1 MVTDLNAAFLP
12 ASCPLLVVK
21 VGSSL
26 LVQPDGTVRREWLQ
40 TLVADISARHKAG
53 QRCIIV
59 TSGAIALGARRLGFD
74 KGGRASLADAQA
86 AASVGQIVLSGIW
99 AELLEGNSLAAAQ
112 MLVTLDDLED
122 RRRYLN
128 IAATLDRLLGA
139 GAVPVINENDS
150 VATEEIRFGD
160 NDRLAARVAQA
171 AGAAGVILLSDVD
184 GLFDRAPHL
193 PGAVLLPT
201 IDKIDGRVRVMVAEG
216 SSSGMGSGGMAS
228 KLDAADI
235 ATRAGIGLVI
245 ASGLR
250 NHPLAALEQGGPAT
264 FFAPREG
271 GSARKSWLGGRLT
284 VKGRI
289 RIDDG
294 AVQALKAGSSL
305 LPAGALSV
313 EGEFKR
319 GDVMGQFHE
328 LFLRGAVEGE
338 DTMHAC
344 LHWHQGHRGMVLR
357 GELLEHQPAEL
368 VLAGH
373 LFAAIVH
380 RHDRGQSHLFAGC
393 ESEARALKSCDDPHL
408 AVVFKGERGLPVTR
422 PADGHDESAALA

>member
-1 MVTDLNAAFLP
+1 MVADLNAAFLP
-12 ASCPLLVVK
+12 TSCPLLVVK

-26 LVQPDGTVRREWLQ
+26 LVQPDGNVRRQWLE

-53 QRCIIV
+53 QRIVIV
-59 TSGAIALGARRLGFD
+59 TSGAIALGARRLGFE
-74 KGGRASLADAQA
+74 KGGRSSLADAQA

-99 AELLEGNSLAAAQ
+99 AELLDAQALAAAQ

-139 GAVPVINENDS
+139 GAIPVINENDS

-171 AGAAGVILLSDVD
+171 AGASGVILLSDVD

-193 PGAVLLPT
+193 PGATLLPT
-201 IDKIDGRVRVMVAEG
+201 IEKIDGRVRVMVAEG

-250 NHPLAALEQGGPAT
+250 DHPLAALETGGPST
-264 FFAPREG
+264 FFAPRDG

-289 RIDDG
+289 RVDAG
-294 AVQALKAGSSL
+294 AIKALSSGSSL

-319 GDVMGQFHE
+319 GDVIDISDDDGVAVA
-328 LFLRGAVEGE
+328 RGLSEYDAV
-338 DTMHAC
+338 DAARIC
-344 LHWHQGHRGMVLR
+344 GHRSSELADILGTVPRSVLVHR
-357 GELLEHQPAEL
+357 DQL
-368 VLAGH
+368 VL
-373 LFAAIVH
+373 L
-380 RHDRGQSHLFAGC
+380 
-393 ESEARALKSCDDPHL
+393 
-408 AVVFKGERGLPVTR
+408 
-422 PADGHDESAALA
+422 

>member
-1 MVTDLNAAFLP
+1 MVADLNAAFLP
-12 ASCPLLVVK
+12 TSCPLLVVK

-26 LVQPDGTVRREWLQ
+26 LVQPDGSVRRQWLE

-53 QRCIIV
+53 QRIVIV
-59 TSGAIALGARRLGFD
+59 TSGAIALGARRLGFE
-74 KGGRASLADAQA
+74 KGGRSSLADAQA

-99 AELLEGNSLAAAQ
+99 ADLLDAQSLAAAQ

-171 AGAAGVILLSDVD
+171 AGASGVILLSDVD

-193 PGAVLLPT
+193 PGATLLPT
-201 IDKIDGRVRVMVAEG
+201 IAKIDGRVRIMVAEG

-250 NHPLAALEQGGPAT
+250 DHPLAALETGGPST
-264 FFAPREG
+264 FFAPRDG

-289 RIDDG
+289 RVDAG
-294 AVQALKAGSSL
+294 AIEALSSGSSL

-319 GDVMGQFHE
+319 GDVIDISDDDGIAVA
-328 LFLRGAVEGE
+328 RGLSEYDAV
-338 DTMHAC
+338 DAARIC
-344 LHWHQGHRGMVLR
+344 GHRSSELAEILGTVPRSVLVHR
-357 GELLEHQPAEL
+357 DQL
-368 VLAGH
+368 VL
-373 LFAAIVH
+373 L
-380 RHDRGQSHLFAGC
+380 
-393 ESEARALKSCDDPHL
+393 
-408 AVVFKGERGLPVTR
+408 
-422 PADGHDESAALA
+422 

>member
-1 MVTDLNAAFLP
+1 MVANLNAAFLRT
-12 ASCPLLVVK
+12 SCPLLVVK

-26 LVQPDGTVRREWLQ
+26 LVQPDGSVRRQWLE

-53 QRCIIV
+53 QRFVIV
-59 TSGAIALGARRLGFD
+59 TSGAIALGARRLGFE
-74 KGGRASLADAQA
+74 KGGRSSLADAQA

-99 AELLEGNSLAAAQ
+99 AELLDAQSLAAAQ

-171 AGAAGVILLSDVD
+171 AGAKGVVLLSDVD

-193 PGAVLLPT
+193 PGAMLLPT
-201 IDKIDGRVRVMVAEG
+201 IEKIDGRVRIMVAEG

-250 NHPLAALEQGGPAT
+250 DHPLAELETGGPST
-264 FFAPREG
+264 FFAPRDG

-289 RIDDG
+289 RVDAG
-294 AVQALKAGSSL
+294 AIQALLSGSSL

-319 GDVMGQFHE
+319 GDVIDISDDDGVAVA
-328 LFLRGAVEGE
+328 RGLSEYDAV
-338 DTMHAC
+338 DAARIC
-344 LHWHQGHRGMVLR
+344 GHRSSELADILGTVPRSVLVHR
-357 GELLEHQPAEL
+357 DQL
-368 VLAGH
+368 VL
-373 LFAAIVH
+373 L
-380 RHDRGQSHLFAGC
+380 
-393 ESEARALKSCDDPHL
+393 
-408 AVVFKGERGLPVTR
+408 
-422 PADGHDESAALA
+422 

>member
-1 MVTDLNAAFLP
+1 MVADLNAAFLP
-12 ASCPLLVVK
+12 TSCPLLVVK

-26 LVQPDGTVRREWLQ
+26 LVQPDGNVRREWLQ

-53 QRCIIV
+53 QRIIIV

-99 AELLEGNSLAAAQ
+99 ADLLEGQSLAAAQ

-171 AGAAGVILLSDVD
+171 AGATGVILLSDVD

-201 IDKIDGRVRVMVAEG
+201 IEKIDGRVRVMVAEG

-250 NHPLAALEQGGPAT
+250 DHPLAALQQGGPAT
-264 FFAPREG
+264 FFAPSEG
-271 GSARKSWLGGRLT
+271 ASARKSWLGGRLT

-294 AVQALKAGSSL
+294 AVQALKNGSSL

-319 GDVMGQFHE
+319 GDVIDISADDDIAIA
-328 LFLRGAVEGE
+328 RGLSEYDAV
-338 DTMHAC
+338 DAARIC
-344 LHWHQGHRGMVLR
+344 GHRSSELAAILGTVPRSVLVHR
-357 GELLEHQPAEL
+357 DQL
-368 VLAGH
+368 VL
-373 LFAAIVH
+373 L
-380 RHDRGQSHLFAGC
+380 
-393 ESEARALKSCDDPHL
+393 
-408 AVVFKGERGLPVTR
+408 
-422 PADGHDESAALA
+422 

>member
-1 MVTDLNAAFLP
+1 MVANLNPAAFSP
-12 ASCPLLVVK
+12 TSCPLLVVK

-26 LVQPDGTVRREWLQ
+26 LVQPDGGVRRDWLE
-40 TLVADISARHKAG
+40 TLVADISARHQAG
-53 QRCIIV
+53 QRIMVV
-59 TSGAIALGARRLGFD
+59 TSGAIALGARRLGLD

-86 AASVGQIVLSGIW
+86 AASVGQIILSGIW
-99 AELLEGNSLAAAQ
+99 AELLGAQSLAAAQ
-112 MLVTLDDLED
+112 LLVTLDDLED

-171 AGAAGVILLSDVD
+171 AGAAGVVLLSDVD
-184 GLFDRAPHL
+184 GLYDRAPQL
-193 PGAVLLPT
+193 SGAVLLPVVER
-201 IDKIDGRVRVMVAEG
+201 IDGRVRIMVAEG

-228 KLDAADI
+228 KIDAADI

-245 ASGLR
+245 TSGLR
-250 NHPLAALEQGGPAT
+250 AHPLATLEQGGPST
-264 FFAPREG
+264 FFAPRAG

-289 RIDDG
+289 RVDDG
-294 AVQALKAGSSL
+294 AVRALKAGSSL

-319 GDVMGQFHE
+319 GDVIDISADDGIAIA
-328 LFLRGAVEGE
+328 RGLSEYAAV
-338 DTMHAC
+338 DAARIC
-344 LHWHQGHRGMVLR
+344 GHRS
-357 GELLEHQPAEL
+357 GELEAILGTVPRSVLVHRDQL
-368 VLAGH
+368 VL
-373 LFAAIVH
+373 L
-380 RHDRGQSHLFAGC
+380 
-393 ESEARALKSCDDPHL
+393 
-408 AVVFKGERGLPVTR
+408 
-422 PADGHDESAALA
+422 

>member
-1 MVTDLNAAFLP
+1 MVADLNAAFLP
-12 ASCPLLVVK
+12 TSCPLLVVK
-21 VGSSL
+21 IGSSL
-26 LVQPDGTVRREWLQ
+26 LVQPDGSVRRQWLE

-53 QRCIIV
+53 QRIVIV
-59 TSGAIALGARRLGFD
+59 TSGAIALGARRLGFE
-74 KGGRASLADAQA
+74 KGGRSSLADAQA

-99 AELLEGNSLAAAQ
+99 AELLDAQSLAAAQ

-171 AGAAGVILLSDVD
+171 AGASGVILLSDVD

-193 PGAVLLPT
+193 PGAMLLAN
-201 IDKIDGRVRVMVAEG
+201 IEKIDGRVRVMVAEG

-250 NHPLAALEQGGPAT
+250 DHPLGALEAGGPST
-264 FFAPREG
+264 FFAPRDG

-289 RIDDG
+289 RVDAG
-294 AVQALKAGSSL
+294 AIKALISGSSL

-319 GDVMGQFHE
+319 GDVIDISDDDGVAVA
-328 LFLRGAVEGE
+328 RGLCEYDAV
-338 DTMHAC
+338 DAARIC
-344 LHWHQGHRGMVLR
+344 GHRSSELADILGTVPRSVLVHR
-357 GELLEHQPAEL
+357 DQL
-368 VLAGH
+368 VL
-373 LFAAIVH
+373 L
-380 RHDRGQSHLFAGC
+380 
-393 ESEARALKSCDDPHL
+393 
-408 AVVFKGERGLPVTR
+408 
-422 PADGHDESAALA
+422 

>member
-1 MVTDLNAAFLP
+1 MVTDLNPAAFP
-12 ASCPLLVVK
+12 PTTCPLLVVK

-26 LVQPDGTVRREWLQ
+26 LVQPDGGVRRDWLE
-40 TLVADISARHKAG
+40 TLVADISKRHQAG
-53 QRCIIV
+53 QRIIIV
-59 TSGAIALGARRLGFD
+59 TSGAIALGARRMSFD

-86 AASVGQIVLSGIW
+86 AASVGQIILSGIW
-99 AELLEGNSLAAAQ
+99 AELLGAQSLAAAQ

-171 AGAAGVILLSDVD
+171 SGATGVILLSDVD
-184 GLFDRAPHL
+184 GLYDRAPHL
-193 PGAVLLPT
+193 PGAALLPM
-201 IDKIDGRVRVMVAEG
+201 IEKIDGRVRIMVAEG

-235 ATRAGIGLVI
+235 ATRAGIGLTI
-245 ASGLR
+245 TSGLR
-250 NHPLAALEQGGPAT
+250 DHPLAALESGGPST

-289 RIDDG
+289 RVDDG
-294 AVQALKAGSSL
+294 AARALAVGSSL

-319 GDVMGQFHE
+319 GDVIDISGDDGIAIA
-328 LFLRGAVEGE
+328 RGLSEYDAI
-338 DTMHAC
+338 DAARIC
-344 LHWHQGHRGMVLR
+344 GHRSSELEAILGTVPRSVLVHR
-357 GELLEHQPAEL
+357 DQL
-368 VLAGH
+368 VL
-373 LFAAIVH
+373 L
-380 RHDRGQSHLFAGC
+380 
-393 ESEARALKSCDDPHL
+393 
-408 AVVFKGERGLPVTR
+408 
-422 PADGHDESAALA
+422 

>member
-1 MVTDLNAAFLP
+1 MVADLNAAFLP
-12 ASCPLLVVK
+12 TSCPLLVVK
-21 VGSSL
+21 IGSSL
-26 LVQPDGTVRREWLQ
+26 LVQPDGSVRRQWLE

-53 QRCIIV
+53 QRVVIV
-59 TSGAIALGARRLGFD
+59 TSGAIALGARRLGFE
-74 KGGRASLADAQA
+74 KGGRSSLADAQA

-99 AELLEGNSLAAAQ
+99 AELLDAQSLAAAQ

-171 AGAAGVILLSDVD
+171 AGASGVILLSDVD

-193 PGAVLLPT
+193 PGAMLLAN
-201 IDKIDGRVRVMVAEG
+201 IEKIDGRVRVMVAEG

-250 NHPLAALEQGGPAT
+250 DHPLAALETGGPST
-264 FFAPREG
+264 FFAPRDG

-289 RIDDG
+289 RVDAG
-294 AVQALKAGSSL
+294 AIQALSSGSSL

-319 GDVMGQFHE
+319 GDVIDISDDDGVAVA
-328 LFLRGAVEGE
+328 RGLCEYDAV
-338 DTMHAC
+338 DAARIC
-344 LHWHQGHRGMVLR
+344 GHRSSELADILGTVPRSVLVHR
-357 GELLEHQPAEL
+357 DQL
-368 VLAGH
+368 VL
-373 LFAAIVH
+373 L
-380 RHDRGQSHLFAGC
+380 
-393 ESEARALKSCDDPHL
+393 
-408 AVVFKGERGLPVTR
+408 
-422 PADGHDESAALA
+422 

>member
-1 MVTDLNAAFLP
+1 MVADLNSAAFSP
-12 ASCPLLVVK
+12 TTCPLLVVK
-21 VGSSL
+21 IGSSL
-26 LVQPDGTVRREWLQ
+26 LVQHDGGVRREWLE
-40 TLVADISARHKAG
+40 TLVADISKRHQAG
-53 QRCIIV
+53 QRIIIV
-59 TSGAIALGARRLGFD
+59 TSGAIALGARRMGFD

-86 AASVGQIVLSGIW
+86 AASVGQIILSGIW
-99 AELLEGNSLAAAQ
+99 AELLATQSLAAAQ

-171 AGAAGVILLSDVD
+171 SGASGVVLLSDVD
-184 GLFDRAPHL
+184 GLYDRPPHH
-193 PGAVLLPT
+193 PDAVLLPLVE
-201 IDKIDGRVRVMVAEG
+201 KIDGHVRIMVAEG

-235 ATRAGIGLVI
+235 ATRAGIGLTI
-245 ASGLR
+245 CSGLR
-250 NHPLAALEQGGPAT
+250 DHPLAALDGGGPST
-264 FFAPREG
+264 FFAPRKG

-289 RIDDG
+289 RVDDG
-294 AVQALKAGSSL
+294 AIRALQAGSSL

-319 GDVMGQFHE
+319 GDVVDISADDGIAVA
-328 LFLRGAVEGE
+328 RGLSEYDAI
-338 DTMHAC
+338 DAARIC
-344 LHWHQGHRGMVLR
+344 GHRS
-357 GELLEHQPAEL
+357 GELEAILGTVPRSVLVHRDQL
-368 VLAGH
+368 VL
-373 LFAAIVH
+373 L
-380 RHDRGQSHLFAGC
+380 
-393 ESEARALKSCDDPHL
+393 
-408 AVVFKGERGLPVTR
+408 
-422 PADGHDESAALA
+422 

>member
-1 MVTDLNAAFLP
+1 MVADLNAAFLP
-12 ASCPLLVVK
+12 TSCPLLVVK

-26 LVQPDGTVRREWLQ
+26 LVQPDGNVRRQWLE

-53 QRCIIV
+53 QRIVIV
-59 TSGAIALGARRLGFD
+59 TSGAIALGARRLGFE
-74 KGGRASLADAQA
+74 KGGRSSLADAQA

-99 AELLEGNSLAAAQ
+99 AELLDAQSLAAAQ

-171 AGAAGVILLSDVD
+171 AGASGVILLSDVD

-193 PGAVLLPT
+193 PGAMLLAN
-201 IDKIDGRVRVMVAEG
+201 IEKIDGRVRVMVAEG

-250 NHPLAALEQGGPAT
+250 DHPLAALETGGPST
-264 FFAPREG
+264 FFAPRDG

-289 RIDDG
+289 RVDAG
-294 AVQALKAGSSL
+294 AIKALISGSSL

-319 GDVMGQFHE
+319 GDVIDISDDDGVAVA
-328 LFLRGAVEGE
+328 RGLCEYDAV
-338 DTMHAC
+338 DAARIC
-344 LHWHQGHRGMVLR
+344 GHRSSELADILGTVPRSVLVHR
-357 GELLEHQPAEL
+357 DQL
-368 VLAGH
+368 VL
-373 LFAAIVH
+373 L
-380 RHDRGQSHLFAGC
+380 
-393 ESEARALKSCDDPHL
+393 
-408 AVVFKGERGLPVTR
+408 
-422 PADGHDESAALA
+422 

>member
-1 MVTDLNAAFLP
+1 MVADLNPAAFSP
-12 ASCPLLVVK
+12 TTCPLLVVK
-21 VGSSL
+21 IGSSL
-26 LVQPDGTVRREWLQ
+26 LVQRDGGVRREWLE
-40 TLVADISARHKAG
+40 TLVSDISNRHQAG
-53 QRCIIV
+53 QRIIIV
-59 TSGAIALGARRLGFD
+59 TSGAIALGARRMGFD

-86 AASVGQIVLSGIW
+86 AASVGQIILSGIW
-99 AELLEGNSLAAAQ
+99 AELLGAQALAAAQ

-171 AGAAGVILLSDVD
+171 SGATGVVLLSDVD
-184 GLFDRAPHL
+184 GLYDRPPHH
-193 PGAVLLPT
+193 PDAVLLPLVE
-201 IDKIDGRVRVMVAEG
+201 KIDGHVRIMVAEG

-235 ATRAGIGLVI
+235 ATRAGIGLTI
-245 ASGLR
+245 CSGLR
-250 NHPLAALEQGGPAT
+250 DHPLAALDNGGPST
-264 FFAPREG
+264 FFSPREG

-289 RIDDG
+289 RVDDG
-294 AVQALKAGSSL
+294 AIRALQAGSSL

-319 GDVMGQFHE
+319 GDVVDISADDGIAFA
-328 LFLRGAVEGE
+328 RGLSEYDAV
-338 DTMHAC
+338 DAARIC
-344 LHWHQGHRGMVLR
+344 GHRS
-357 GELLEHQPAEL
+357 GELEAILGTVPRSVLVHRDQL
-368 VLAGH
+368 VL
-373 LFAAIVH
+373 L
-380 RHDRGQSHLFAGC
+380 
-393 ESEARALKSCDDPHL
+393 
-408 AVVFKGERGLPVTR
+408 
-422 PADGHDESAALA
+422 

>member
-1 MVTDLNAAFLP
+1 MVADLNPAAFP
-12 ASCPLLVVK
+12 TATCPLLVVK

-26 LVQPDGTVRREWLQ
+26 LVQPDGGVRRDWLE
-40 TLVADISARHKAG
+40 TLVADISKRHQAG
-53 QRCIIV
+53 QRVIIV
-59 TSGAIALGARRLGFD
+59 TSGAIALGARRMGFD

-86 AASVGQIVLSGIW
+86 AASVGQIILSGIW
-99 AELLEGNSLAAAQ
+99 AELLALQSLAAAQ

-171 AGAAGVILLSDVD
+171 SGAAGVVLLSDVD
-184 GLFDRAPHL
+184 GLYDRPPHH
-193 PGAVLLPT
+193 PEAMLLPVVA
-201 IDKIDGRVRVMVAEG
+201 KIDGRVRIMVAEG

-235 ATRAGIGLVI
+235 ATRAGIGLTI
-245 ASGLR
+245 CSGLR
-250 NHPLAALEQGGPAT
+250 EHPLAALESGGLST

-284 VKGRI
+284 VRGRI
-289 RIDDG
+289 RVDEG
-294 AVQALKAGSSL
+294 AARALQAGSSL

-319 GDVMGQFHE
+319 GDVIDISADDGIAIA
-328 LFLRGAVEGE
+328 RGLSEYDAI
-338 DTMHAC
+338 DAARIC
-344 LHWHQGHRGMVLR
+344 GHRS
-357 GELLEHQPAEL
+357 AEL
-368 VLAGH
+368 EAILGTVPRSVL
-373 LFAAIVH
+373 VH
-380 RHDRGQSHLFAGC
+380 RDQLV
-393 ESEARALKSCDDPHL
+393 LL
-408 AVVFKGERGLPVTR
+408 
-422 PADGHDESAALA
+422 

>member
-1 MVTDLNAAFLP
+1 MVADLNAAFLP
-12 ASCPLLVVK
+12 TSCPLLVVK

-26 LVQPDGTVRREWLQ
+26 LVQPDGNVRRQWLE
-40 TLVADISARHKAG
+40 TLVADISARHRAG
-53 QRCIIV
+53 QRIVIV
-59 TSGAIALGARRLGFD
+59 TSGAIALGARRLGFEQ
-74 KGGRASLADAQA
+74 GGRSSLADAQA

-99 AELLEGNSLAAAQ
+99 AELLDAQSLAAAQ

-171 AGAAGVILLSDVD
+171 AGASGVILLSDVD

-193 PGAVLLPT
+193 PGATLLP
-201 IDKIDGRVRVMVAEG
+201 IIAKIDGHVRVMVAEG

-250 NHPLAALEQGGPAT
+250 DHPLAALEAGRPST
-264 FFAPREG
+264 FFAPRDG

-289 RIDDG
+289 RVDAG
-294 AVQALKAGSSL
+294 AIQALSSGSSL

-319 GDVMGQFHE
+319 GDVIDISDDDGVAVA
-328 LFLRGAVEGE
+328 RGLSEYDAV
-338 DTMHAC
+338 DAARIC
-344 LHWHQGHRGMVLR
+344 GHRSSELADILGTVPRSVLVHR
-357 GELLEHQPAEL
+357 DQL
-368 VLAGH
+368 VL
-373 LFAAIVH
+373 L
-380 RHDRGQSHLFAGC
+380 
-393 ESEARALKSCDDPHL
+393 
-408 AVVFKGERGLPVTR
+408 
-422 PADGHDESAALA
+422 

>member
-1 MVTDLNAAFLP
+1 MVADLNAAFLP
-12 ASCPLLVVK
+12 TSCRLLVVK

-26 LVQPDGTVRREWLQ
+26 LVQPDGSVRRQWLE

-53 QRCIIV
+53 QRIVIV
-59 TSGAIALGARRLGFD
+59 TSGAIALGARRLGFE
-74 KGGRASLADAQA
+74 KGGRSSLADAQA

-99 AELLEGNSLAAAQ
+99 AELLDAQSLAAAQ

-171 AGAAGVILLSDVD
+171 AGASGVILLSDVD

-193 PGAVLLPT
+193 PGATLLPT
-201 IDKIDGRVRVMVAEG
+201 IEKIDGHVRVMVAEG

-250 NHPLAALEQGGPAT
+250 DHPLAALETGGPST
-264 FFAPREG
+264 FFAPRDG

-289 RIDDG
+289 RVDAG
-294 AVQALKAGSSL
+294 AIKALSSGSSL

-319 GDVMGQFHE
+319 GDVIDISDDAGVAVA
-328 LFLRGAVEGE
+328 RGLSEYDAV
-338 DTMHAC
+338 DAARIC
-344 LHWHQGHRGMVLR
+344 GHRSSELAEILGTVPRSVLVHR
-357 GELLEHQPAEL
+357 DQL
-368 VLAGH
+368 VL
-373 LFAAIVH
+373 L
-380 RHDRGQSHLFAGC
+380 
-393 ESEARALKSCDDPHL
+393 
-408 AVVFKGERGLPVTR
+408 
-422 PADGHDESAALA
+422 

>member
-1 MVTDLNAAFLP
+1 MVADLKPAAFT
-12 ASCPLLVVK
+12 AAACPLLVVK

-26 LVQPDGTVRREWLQ
+26 LVEPDGGVRREWLE
-40 TLVADISARHKAG
+40 TLVADISKRHQAG
-53 QRCIIV
+53 QRIVIV
-59 TSGAIALGARRLGFD
+59 TSGAIALGARRMGFD

-86 AASVGQIVLSGIW
+86 AASVGQIILSGLW
-99 AELLEGNSLAAAQ
+99 AELLGAQGLAAAQ

-184 GLFDRAPHL
+184 GLYYRPPFQ
-193 PGAVLLPT
+193 PGAVLVPVVV
-201 IDKIDGRVRVMVAEG
+201 KIDGRIRIMVAEG

-228 KLDAADI
+228 KIDAADI
-235 ATRAGIGLVI
+235 ATRAGIGLTI
-245 ASGLR
+245 CSGLR
-250 NHPLAALEQGGPAT
+250 DHPLAALETGAQST

-294 AVQALKAGSSL
+294 AINALKAGSSL

-319 GDVMGQFHE
+319 GDVIDISADDGVAIA
-328 LFLRGAVEGE
+328 RGLSEYAAV
-338 DTMHAC
+338 DAARIC
-344 LHWHQGHRGMVLR
+344 GHRSGDLEAILGTVPRSVLVHR
-357 GELLEHQPAEL
+357 DQL
-368 VLAGH
+368 VL
-373 LFAAIVH
+373 L
-380 RHDRGQSHLFAGC
+380 
-393 ESEARALKSCDDPHL
+393 
-408 AVVFKGERGLPVTR
+408 
-422 PADGHDESAALA
+422 

>member
-1 MVTDLNAAFLP
+1 MVADLNAAFLP
-12 ASCPLLVVK
+12 TSCPLLVVK

-26 LVQPDGTVRREWLQ
+26 LVQPDGNVRRQWLE
-40 TLVADISARHKAG
+40 TLVTDISARHKAG
-53 QRCIIV
+53 QRIVIV
-59 TSGAIALGARRLGFD
+59 TSGAIALGARRLGFE
-74 KGGRASLADAQA
+74 KGGRSSLADAQA

-99 AELLEGNSLAAAQ
+99 AELLDAQALAAAQ

-171 AGAAGVILLSDVD
+171 AGASGVILLSDVD

-193 PGAVLLPT
+193 PGATLLPT
-201 IDKIDGRVRVMVAEG
+201 IEKIDGHVRVMVAEG

-250 NHPLAALEQGGPAT
+250 DHPLAALEAGGPST
-264 FFAPREG
+264 FFAPRDG

-289 RIDDG
+289 LVDAG
-294 AVQALKAGSSL
+294 AIKALSSGSSL

-319 GDVMGQFHE
+319 GDVIDISDADGVAVA
-328 LFLRGAVEGE
+328 RGLSEYDAV
-338 DTMHAC
+338 DAARIC
-344 LHWHQGHRGMVLR
+344 GHRSSELADILGTVPRSVLVHR
-357 GELLEHQPAEL
+357 DQL
-368 VLAGH
+368 VL
-373 LFAAIVH
+373 L
-380 RHDRGQSHLFAGC
+380 
-393 ESEARALKSCDDPHL
+393 
-408 AVVFKGERGLPVTR
+408 
-422 PADGHDESAALA
+422 

>member
-1 MVTDLNAAFLP
+1 MTPMHKLSP

-99 AELLEGNSLAAAQ
+99 AELLEGQSLAAAQ

-171 AGAAGVILLSDVD
+171 AGATGVILLSDVD

-201 IDKIDGRVRVMVAEG
+201 IEKIDGRVRVMVAEG

-235 ATRAGIGLVI
+235 ATRAGVGLVI

-250 NHPLAALEQGGPAT
+250 DHPLTALEQGGLST

-271 GSARKSWLGGRLT
+271 ASARKSWLGGRLT

-294 AVQALKAGSSL
+294 AVQALQNGSSL

-319 GDVMGQFHE
+319 GDVIDISADDGIAIA
-328 LFLRGAVEGE
+328 RGLSEYDAV
-338 DTMHAC
+338 DAARIC
-344 LHWHQGHRGMVLR
+344 GHRSSELAAILGTVPRSVLVHR
-357 GELLEHQPAEL
+357 DQL
-368 VLAGH
+368 VL
-373 LFAAIVH
+373 L
-380 RHDRGQSHLFAGC
+380 
-393 ESEARALKSCDDPHL
+393 
-408 AVVFKGERGLPVTR
+408 
-422 PADGHDESAALA
+422 